1 MTPFIGVILMENF
14 MSDITTEIKTKQ
26 PEAETHLRNVDLN
39 LLTVFDAVM
48 QLQNITRAANM
59 LGMSQP
65 AVSNAVARLK
75 VMFNDD
81 LFVRYGRGIQPTMRA
96 RQLFGPVRQ
105 ALQLVMNELPGAGF
119 DPNISMR
126 QFNVAICSPLDKR
139 LTSQVL
145 NAIDTLS
152 TGVSIKLQTI
162 VNDNIEHQLRYQNI
176 EFMISYRKFERAD
189 FCNQALFN
197 DELVLVA
204 AKNHP
209 RISPHMSDEK
219 YLKEKHAVMVLDRFY
234 SFSSAYYDDPELQ
247 SLITY
252 QGTDLFSVMEIV
264 SKTDMVALVPR
275 WLAQSNAGMLN
286 LSVIPLPWMK
296 NHLTCYLSW
305 HESSSKDKGNMWMK
319 SLLSQCVL
327 SL

>member
-1 MTPFIGVILMENF
+1 MPEIIAENKKN
-14 MSDITTEIKTKQ
+14 SAET
-26 PEAETHLRNVDLN
+26 ETHLRNVDLN

-48 QLQNITRAANM
+48 QLQNITRAAHL

-75 VMFNDD
+75 IMFNDD
-81 LFVRYGRGIQPTMRA
+81 LFVRSGRGIQPTMRA
-96 RQLFGPVRQ
+96 RQLFGPIRQ
-105 ALQLVMNELPGAGF
+105 ALQLVMNELPGSGF
-119 DPNISMR
+119 DPNISLR
-126 QFNVAICSPLDKR
+126 QFNIAICSPLDKF

-145 NAIDTLS
+145 NAVEMSSAGIS
-152 TGVSIKLQTI
+152 VKLQTI
-162 VNDNIEHQLRYQNI
+162 VSDNIEHQLRYQNI
-176 EFMISYRKFERAD
+176 EFMISYSKFERAD
-189 FCNQALFN
+189 FCHQALFN

-219 YLKEKHAVMVLDRFY
+219 YLKERHAVMMLDRFY
-234 SFSSAYYDDPELQ
+234 SFSSPYYDDHELH
-247 SLITY
+247 SLIAY
-252 QGTDLFSVMEIV
+252 QGTDLLSVMDVV
-264 SKTDMVALVPR
+264 SKTEMVALVPR
-275 WLAQSNAGMLN
+275 WLAQSNAGILN

-296 NHLTCYLSW
+296 SNLTCYLSW

>member
-1 MTPFIGVILMENF
+1 
-14 MSDITTEIKTKQ
+14 MSDLTTDNQTK
-26 PEAETHLRNVDLN
+26 PAEAETHLRNVDLN

-48 QLQNITRAANM
+48 QLQNITRTANM

-75 VMFNDD
+75 IMFNDD
-81 LFVRYGRGIQPTMRA
+81 LFVRFGRGIQPTMRA
-96 RQLFGPVRQ
+96 RQLFGPIRQ

-119 DPNISMR
+119 DPNVSIR
-126 QFNVAICSPLDKR
+126 EFNVAICSPLDKR

-145 NAIDTLS
+145 NAVETLS
-152 TGVSIKLQTI
+152 TDVSIKLQTI

-176 EFMISYRKFERAD
+176 EFMISYRKFDRPD

-204 AKNHP
+204 AQKHP

-219 YLKEKHAVMVLDRFY
+219 YLKEKHAVMMLDRFY
-234 SFSSAYYDDPELQ
+234 SFSSPYYDDPELHSQ
-247 SLITY
+247 IAY
-252 QGTDLFSVMEIV
+252 QGTDLSSVMEIV
-264 SKTDMVALVPR
+264 SKTEMVALVPR
-275 WLAQSNAGMLN
+275 WMAQSSAGILN

-296 NHLTCYLSW
+296 NNLTCYLSW

-319 SLLSQCVL
+319 SLLSQCIL

>member
-1 MTPFIGVILMENF
+1 
-14 MSDITTEIKTKQ
+14 MSDIITESSAK
-26 PEAETHLRNVDLN
+26 PAEFETHLRNVDLN

-59 LGMSQP
+59 LDMSQP

-81 LFVRYGRGIQPTMRA
+81 LFVRFGRGIQPTMRA

-119 DPNISMR
+119 DPSISMR

-145 NAIDTLS
+145 HAVDTLAS
-152 TGVSIKLQTI
+152 SVSIKLQTI

-176 EFMISYRKFERAD
+176 EFMISYRKFERPD
-189 FCNQALFN
+189 FCNEPLFN

-204 AKNHP
+204 AQNHP
-209 RISPHMSDEK
+209 RISPYMSDEK
-219 YLKEKHAVMVLDRFY
+219 YLREKHAVMMIDRFY
-234 SFSSAYYDDPELQ
+234 SFSAPYYDDPELQ
-247 SLITY
+247 SLIAY
-252 QGTDLFSVMEIV
+252 QGTDLYSVMEVV

-275 WLAQSNAGMLN
+275 WLAQANTGILN

-296 NHLTCYLSW
+296 NQLTCYLSW
-305 HESSSKDKGNMWMK
+305 HESSSKDRGNMWMK

-327 SL
+327 TL

>member
-1 MTPFIGVILMENF
+1 
-14 MSDITTEIKTKQ
+14 MSDIITENSVKTAE
-26 PEAETHLRNVDLN
+26 PETHLRNVDLN

-75 VMFNDD
+75 IMFNDD

-119 DPNISMR
+119 DPTVSMR

-145 NAIDTLS
+145 HAVDTLAS
-152 TGVSIKLQTI
+152 SVSIKLQTI

-176 EFMISYRKFERAD
+176 EFMISYRKFERPD
-189 FCNQALFN
+189 FCNEPLFN

-204 AKNHP
+204 AQNHP
-209 RISPHMSDEK
+209 RISPYMSDEK
-219 YLKEKHAVMVLDRFY
+219 YLREKHAVMMIDRFY
-234 SFSSAYYDDPELQ
+234 SFSAPYYDDPELQ
-247 SLITY
+247 SLIAY
-252 QGTDLFSVMEIV
+252 QGTDLYSVMEVV

-275 WLAQSNAGMLN
+275 WLAQANTGILN

-296 NHLTCYLSW
+296 NQLTCYLSW
-305 HESSSKDKGNMWMK
+305 HESSSKDRGNMWMK

-327 SL
+327 TL

>member
-1 MTPFIGVILMENF
+1 MPSMGNV
-14 MSDITTEIKTKQ
+14 MSDTSTENPAKVAET
-26 PEAETHLRNVDLN
+26 ETHLRNVDLN

-81 LFVRYGRGIQPTMRA
+81 LFVRFGRGIQPTMRA

-119 DPNISMR
+119 DPNVSMR

-139 LTSQVL
+139 LTTHVL
-145 NAIDTLS
+145 NAVEALA
-152 TGVSIKLQTI
+152 TGVSVKLQTI

-189 FCNQALFN
+189 FCNHELFS

-204 AKNHP
+204 SQHHP

-219 YLKEKHAVMVLDRFY
+219 YMKEKHAVMMLDRFY
-234 SFSSAYYDDPELQ
+234 SFSSSYYDDPELH
-247 SLITY
+247 SLIAY
-252 QGTDLFSVMEIV
+252 QGTDLVSVMEVV

-275 WLAQSNAGMLN
+275 WLAQANAGMLS

-296 NHLTCYLSW
+296 NNLTCYLSW

-319 SLLSQCVL
+319 SLLSQCVV

>member
-1 MTPFIGVILMENF
+1 
-14 MSDITTEIKTKQ
+14 MSDTTTKIQ
-26 PEAETHLRNVDLN
+26 TKPAENETHLRNVDLN

-48 QLQNITRAANM
+48 QLQNITRAAHS

-81 LFVRYGRGIQPTMRA
+81 LFVRFGRGIQPTQRA

-119 DPNISMR
+119 DPNTSLR
-126 QFNVAICSPLDKR
+126 QFNIVICSPLDKF

-145 NAIDTLS
+145 NAVDMSS
-152 TGVSIKLQTI
+152 TGISVKLKTI
-162 VNDNIEHQLRYQNI
+162 VNENIEHQLRYQNI
-176 EFMISYRKFERAD
+176 EFMISYSKFERAD

-204 AKNHP
+204 AQSHP

-219 YLKEKHAVMVLDRFY
+219 YLKEKHAVMILDRFY
-234 SFSSAYYDDPELQ
+234 SFSSPYYDDPELH
-247 SLITY
+247 SLIAY
-252 QGTDLFSVMEIV
+252 QGTDLLSVMDIV

-275 WLAQSNAGMLN
+275 WLAQANAKSLN

-296 NHLTCYLSW
+296 HNLTCYLSW

-319 SLLSQCVL
+319 TLLSQCVL

>member
-1 MTPFIGVILMENF
+1 MSEN
-14 MSDITTEIKTKQ
+14 ITEH
-26 PEAETHLRNVDLN
+26 PVEAAGFETHLRNVDLN

-48 QLQNITRAANM
+48 QLHNITRAANM

-75 VMFNDD
+75 IMFNDD
-81 LFVRYGRGIQPTMRA
+81 LFVRHGRGIQPTMRA

-119 DPNISMR
+119 DPNVSIR

-145 NAIDTLS
+145 PAVDTLS
-152 TGVSIKLQTI
+152 SSVSVKLQTI
-162 VNDNIEHQLRYQNI
+162 VNENIEHQLRYQNI

-189 FCNQALFN
+189 FCNEPLFN

-204 AKNHP
+204 SQNHP
-209 RISPHMSDEK
+209 RISPYMSDEK
-219 YLKEKHAVMVLDRFY
+219 YLKEKHAVMMLDRFY
-234 SFSSAYYDDPELQ
+234 SFSSLYYDDPELQ
-247 SLITY
+247 SLIAY
-252 QGTDLFSVMEIV
+252 QGTDLYSVMEVV

-275 WLAQSNAGMLN
+275 WLAQANTGILN
-286 LSVIPLPWMK
+286 LSIIPLPWMK
-296 NHLTCYLSW
+296 NQLTCYLSW

-327 SL
+327 PL

>member
-1 MTPFIGVILMENF
+1 
-14 MSDITTEIKTKQ
+14 MSDADTEIQPKTA
-26 PEAETHLRNVDLN
+26 EAETHLRNVDLN

-81 LFVRYGRGIQPTMRA
+81 LFVRFGRGIQPTMRA
-96 RQLFGPVRQ
+96 RQLFGPIRQ

-119 DPNISMR
+119 DPYLSTR

-139 LTSQVL
+139 FTSLVL
-145 NAIDTLS
+145 NAAEELS
-152 TGVSIKLQTI
+152 PGVSVKLQTI
-162 VNDNIEHQLRYQNI
+162 VNDDIEHQLRYQNI
-176 EFMISYRKFERAD
+176 EFVISYRKFERAD
-189 FCNQALFN
+189 FCNHALFN

-204 AKNHP
+204 AQNHP

-219 YLKEKHAVMVLDRFY
+219 YLKEKHAVMMMDRFY
-234 SFSSAYYDDPELQ
+234 SFSSPYYDDSELV
-247 SLITY
+247 SLISY

-264 SKTDMVALVPR
+264 SKSEMVALVPR
-275 WLAQSNAGMLN
+275 WLAQANAGILN

-296 NHLTCYLSW
+296 NTLTCYLSW

-319 SLLSQCVL
+319 TLLSQCVV

>member
-1 MTPFIGVILMENF
+1 LSLMGITMSEN
-14 MSDITTEIKTKQ
+14 ITEH
-26 PEAETHLRNVDLN
+26 PVEAAGFETHLRNVDLN

-48 QLQNITRAANM
+48 QLHNITRAANM

-75 VMFNDD
+75 IMFNDD
-81 LFVRYGRGIQPTMRA
+81 LFVRHGRGIQPTMRA

-119 DPNISMR
+119 DPNVSIR

-145 NAIDTLS
+145 HAVDTLS
-152 TGVSIKLQTI
+152 SSVSVKLQTI
-162 VNDNIEHQLRYQNI
+162 VNENIEHQLRYQNI

-189 FCNQALFN
+189 FCNEPLFN

-204 AKNHP
+204 SQNHP
-209 RISPHMSDEK
+209 RISPYMSDEK
-219 YLKEKHAVMVLDRFY
+219 YLKEKHAVMMLDRFY
-234 SFSSAYYDDPELQ
+234 SFSSLYYDDPELQ
-247 SLITY
+247 SLIAY
-252 QGTDLFSVMEIV
+252 QGTDLYSVMEVV

-275 WLAQSNAGMLN
+275 WLAQANTGILN
-286 LSVIPLPWMK
+286 LSIIPLPWMK
-296 NHLTCYLSW
+296 NQLTCYLSW

-327 SL
+327 PL

>member
-1 MTPFIGVILMENF
+1 
-14 MSDITTEIKTKQ
+14 MSDIITENSVKT
-26 PEAETHLRNVDLN
+26 PEPETHLRNVDLN

-75 VMFNDD
+75 IMFNDD

-119 DPNISMR
+119 DPTVSMR

-145 NAIDTLS
+145 HAVDTLAS
-152 TGVSIKLQTI
+152 SVSIKLQTI

-189 FCNQALFN
+189 FCNEPLFN

-204 AKNHP
+204 SQNHP
-209 RISPHMSDEK
+209 RISPYMSDEK
-219 YLKEKHAVMVLDRFY
+219 YLREKHAVMMIDRFY
-234 SFSSAYYDDPELQ
+234 SFSGPSYDDPELQ
-247 SLITY
+247 TLIAY
-252 QGTDLFSVMEIV
+252 QGTDLYSVMEVV

-275 WLAQSNAGMLN
+275 WLAQANAGILN

-296 NHLTCYLSW
+296 NQLTCYLSW
-305 HESSSKDKGNMWMK
+305 HESSSKDRGNMWMK
-319 SLLSQCVL
+319 SLLSQCVATA
-327 SL
+327 